1 MASYRFY
8 NRQAREQ
15 SLQLLTSKSSDRV
28 TEEMDDLQQLVND
41 TSDLPVFDLGTI
53 VNSEDNVSGNDL
65 RKITL
70 VYYVTPSTW
79 KSIYGGNLSTLI
91 SGTVQTIDAV
101 KDRLVIFN
109 SVTFQHKFNPWI
121 GDTNDKFGGVI
132 IFHLVGGAKV

>member
-8 NRQAREQ
+8 NRQARAQ
-15 SLQLLTSKSSDRV
+15 ALQLLTSKSSDCV
-28 TEEMDDLQQLVND
+28 TEEIDDLQELVND
-41 TSDLPVFDLGTI
+41 TSDIPIFDLSTI

-70 VYYVTPSTW
+70 VYYVTSSTW
-79 KSIYGGNLSTLI
+79 KSIYGGNLSAMM

-101 KDRLVIFN
+101 KDRLVVFN
-109 SVTFQHKFNPWI
+109 SATFKHKFDPWI

-132 IFHLVGGAKV
+132 ICHLVGEPKV